1 MFLPRP
7 DFIKAVDAR
16 DGSPIWEYRRERVD
30 HAASL
35 SCANRNATLYGD
47 KLYIATG
54 DAYLVALSALGE
66 VSWERQ
72 IGDWTIGQH
81 YSGGPQI
88 LDGKVV
94 VGMSGLLHQYRLLD
108 YCTRP

>member
-1 MFLPRP
+1 MPRMVLPSGNIDVSGLITPLHCPVPPQR
-7 DFIKAVDAR
+7 DALWR
-16 DGSPIWEYRRERVD
+16 QALHRNWRRV
-30 HAASL
+30 
-35 SCANRNATLYGD
+35 
-47 KLYIATG
+47 
-54 DAYLVALSALGE
+54 LVALSALTGE

-94 VGMSGLLHQYRLLD
+94 VGMSGCY
-108 YCTRP
+108 YINTGC